1 MSTESNYTPPEVWT
15 QAEDDG
21 NKWASINRPVSG
33 ATHGKARP
41 NGEHGL
47 QLYSLATPNGQK
59 VTIMLEE
66 LLAAGVSEAE
76 YDAWLINIGEGDQFS
91 SGFVD
96 VNPNSKIP
104 AMVDTTTSPE
114 TKLFESGSI
123 FFFHLFDGHFFF
135 MFKRPEYIKDTFYT
149 SSKHNL

>member
-1 MSTESNYTPPEVWT
+1 MSTESNYAPPEVWT

-33 ATHGKARP
+33 ATHEKARP

-91 SGFVD
+91 SGFGRHDNVTRNQAIRVW
-96 VNPNSKIP
+96 VNLSLLGGKI
-104 AMVDTTTSPE
+104 
-114 TKLFESGSI
+114 
-123 FFFHLFDGHFFF
+123 
-135 MFKRPEYIKDTFYT
+135 R
-149 SSKHNL
+149 

>member
-15 QAEDDG
+15 QAEGDG

-33 ATHGKARP
+33 ATHEEARQI
-41 NGEHGL
+41 GEHGL

-66 LLAAGVSEAE
+66 LLAAGVSEAQ

-104 AMVDTTTSPE
+104 AMVDRTTSPE
-114 TKLFESGSI
+114 TKLFESGRW
-123 FFFHLFDGHFFF
+123 HFESH
-135 MFKRPEYIKDTFYT
+135 PIQ
-149 SSKHNL
+149 